1 MDPDDS
7 RIIARFQRL
16 TTELL
21 AEKRLGQW
29 HPELVDELYQT
40 SRELEQRGL
49 KNSPEYRNAMLRADE
64 QACRIVEWARISKS
78 DSASPPD
85 SAPEEKEKYPGFLR
99 ASGLQRRSMR
109 DRVGRTH
116 FLQQRRRQLADLS
129 HQGLQLFARHRRHAD
144 IDLLGIGEQFWIRES
159 R

>member
-1 MDPDDS
+1 MDSDDS

-64 QACRIVEWARISKS
+64 QAWRIVEWARISKS

-85 SAPEEKEKYPGFLR
+85 SAPEEKEK
-99 ASGLQRRSMR
+99 
-109 DRVGRTH
+109 
-116 FLQQRRRQLADLS
+116 
-129 HQGLQLFARHRRHAD
+129 
-144 IDLLGIGEQFWIRES
+144 
-159 R
+159 

>member
-7 RIIARFQRL
+7 RVIARFQRL

-49 KNSPEYRNAMLRADE
+49 KNSPEYHVAD
-64 QACRIVEWARISKS
+64 CRISKS

-85 SAPEEKEKYPGFLR
+85 SAPEEKEK
-99 ASGLQRRSMR
+99 
-109 DRVGRTH
+109 
-116 FLQQRRRQLADLS
+116 
-129 HQGLQLFARHRRHAD
+129 
-144 IDLLGIGEQFWIRES
+144 
-159 R
+159 

>member
-49 KNSPEYRNAMLRADE
+49 KNSPEHRNAMLRADE
-64 QACRIVEWARISKS
+64 QAWRIVEWARISKS

-85 SAPEEKEKYPGFLR
+85 SPQEEKQKHPGFLR
-99 ASGLQRRSMR
+99 ASGLHRRLMR
-109 DRVGRTH
+109 HRVGGAH
-116 FLQQRRRQLADLS
+116 FLHQGRRQLADLG
-129 HQGLQLFARHRRHAD
+129 HQALQLFARHRRHAD
-144 IDLLGIGEQFWIRES
+144 IDLLSIGAQFWIRE
-159 R
+159 